1 MFGNYLTTALRN
13 IVRHKLYSFINI
25 AGLAV
30 GLACVIFIALF
41 VRDELSFDRWLPG
54 SDNLYRVDV
63 SAQLPGTPRD
73 HIALAPFP
81 LPALMKDHLPDVTA
95 MTRLWPAD
103 LTVQVGDRQFLE
115 RMNQADDNFFTVLGL
130 PLVLGDPRQVL
141 QRPDSIVLSQSL
153 ARKYFGD
160 ANPIGRTLT
169 TGRGFCATADT
180 ACETATISLMVT
192 GVMRDVPYNTQ
203 FAIDAVI
210 PIDSPASRISDGDKK
225 GWFHFNGYG
234 YVRLA
239 PGSDPATVA
248 AKLRPVM
255 DAFTD
260 IPAQVNVRARASQVM
275 GVDLVRFRDVHMN
288 TSDTVGNR
296 VPPGDWTTL
305 YGLGLI
311 GLVILLAACFN
322 FTNLATARAMMR
334 AREIGLRKCVGAS
347 RRHVAVQFLGESV
360 VMALVALVFALALVE
375 VLLPAY
381 DAFLQRPIALHYL
394 RDWPLLLAIIAV
406 AVGAGLVSGIYP
418 ALVLSGF
425 RPIAALRGG
434 APGQAGWGGL
444 RTLLVLLQFT
454 VSIALAITALVV
466 FAQIDF
472 ARHQPLGFRHDN
484 TIIFGTG
491 RMKTAARESF
501 MAQLRAHPGVA
512 AVASSGD
519 TPFSAS
525 LRIITFNMPGQSATR
540 ITDMLQITPEF
551 IDLYGMKL
559 AAGRMLS
566 DKRSEDTV
574 VDQRD
579 VSNNG
584 HNILINEAAARY
596 LGFTVA
602 GAVGQSIRE
611 KRDTLHVV
619 DTLNIV
625 GVLKDVPL
633 KGARKAVKPSVFFN
647 DREDSTVVSV
657 RLTGQDIPGVAAFI
671 DRTWRQMSPTRAMVR
686 YFLDDNFAA
695 LYRADMQQGEL
706 FSAFVA
712 IAISISALGLFGL
725 AAFTTERRTKEIGVR
740 KVFGARTRDM
750 VFLLLWQ
757 FSIPVL
763 IANLIAWPLAW
774 YYLHGWLQG
783 FAYRIPLNPVYFVGT
798 GMAALFIAW
807 ATIFAHAHRVARANP
822 IHALRTE

>member
-1 MFGNYLTTALRN
+1 
-13 IVRHKLYSFINI
+13 
-25 AGLAV
+25 
-30 GLACVIFIALF
+30 
-41 VRDELSFDRWLPG
+41 
-54 SDNLYRVDV
+54 
-63 SAQLPGTPRD
+63 
-73 HIALAPFP
+73 
-81 LPALMKDHLPDVTA
+81 
-95 MTRLWPAD
+95 
-103 LTVQVGDRQFLE
+103 
-115 RMNQADDNFFTVLGL
+115 
-130 PLVLGDPRQVL
+130 
-141 QRPDSIVLSQSL
+141 
-153 ARKYFGD
+153 
-160 ANPIGRTLT
+160 
-169 TGRGFCATADT
+169 
-180 ACETATISLMVT
+180 
-192 GVMRDVPYNTQ
+192 
-203 FAIDAVI
+203 
-210 PIDSPASRISDGDKK
+210 
-225 GWFHFNGYG
+225 
-234 YVRLA
+234 
-239 PGSDPATVA
+239 
-248 AKLRPVM
+248 
-255 DAFTD
+255 
-260 IPAQVNVRARASQVM
+260 M

-296 VPPGDWTTL
+296 VPPGNWTTL

-347 RRHVAVQFLGESV
+347 RRQVAVQFLGESV
-360 VMALVALVFALALVE
+360 VMAVVALVFALALVE

-381 DAFLQRPIALHYL
+381 DSFLQRPITLHYL
-394 RDWPLLLAIIAV
+394 RDWPLLLAIVAV
-406 AVGAGLVSGIYP
+406 AVAAGLVSGIYP

-434 APGQAGWGGL
+434 SAGQAGWGGL

-472 ARHQPLGFRHDN
+472 AHHQSLGFRHDN

-491 RMKTAARESF
+491 RMTVTARESF

-519 TPFSAS
+519 TPFSSS
-525 LRIITFNMPGQSATR
+525 LRVKGFNMPGQSATR
-540 ITDMLQITPEF
+540 TTEMLQITPEF

-574 VDQRD
+574 NDQPD

-584 HNILINEAAARY
+584 HNILINEAAAHY

-611 KRDTLHVV
+611 SRNTLHTV

-633 KGARKAVKPSVFFN
+633 KGARQAVKPSVFFN
-647 DREDSTVVSV
+647 DRENSTVVSV
-657 RLTGQDIPGVAAFI
+657 RLTGQDVPGVAAFI
-671 DRTWRQMSPTRAMVR
+671 DRTWRRMSPTRAMVR

-695 LYRADMQQGEL
+695 LYRADTQQGEL
-706 FSAFVA
+706 FAVFVA

-740 KVFGARTRDM
+740 KVFGARTRDV

-763 IANLIAWPLAW
+763 LANLIAWPLAW

-783 FAYRIPLNPVYFVGT
+783 FAYRIALTPVYFVGA
-798 GMAALFIAW
+798 GAVALLIAW
-807 ATIFAHAHRVARANP
+807 ATIFTHAWRVARANP

>member
-1 MFGNYLTTALRN
+1 MFRNYLLTALRN
-13 IVRHKLYSFINI
+13 IARHKLYSFINI

-30 GLACVIFIALF
+30 GLACVIFIMLF
-41 VRDELSFDRWLPG
+41 VRDELSFDKWLPG

-63 SAQLPGTPRD
+63 TAQMPGTPRD

-95 MTRLWPAD
+95 MTRLWPAQ
-103 LTVQVGDRQFLE
+103 LTVQVDDRQFLE
-115 RMNQADDNFFTVLGL
+115 RMNQADSNFFTVLGL
-130 PLVLGDPRQVL
+130 PLVVGDPGQVL
-141 QRPDSIVLSQSL
+141 QRPDSVVLSQSL

-169 TGRGFCATADT
+169 TGRGFCAPADK
-180 ACETATISLMVT
+180 ACETATISLTVT

-203 FAIDAVI
+203 FSVDAVI

-239 PGSDPATVA
+239 PGSDPATVE
-248 AKLRPVM
+248 AKLNPVM

-260 IPAQVNVRARASQVM
+260 IPAQINVRARASQVM

-296 VPPGDWTTL
+296 VPPGNWTTL

-347 RRHVAVQFLGESV
+347 RRQVAIQFLGESV
-360 VMALVALVFALALVE
+360 VMAVVALVFALALVE
-375 VLLPAY
+375 ILLPAY

-394 RDWPLLLAIIAV
+394 RDWPLLLVIVAV
-406 AVGAGLVSGIYP
+406 AVAAGLVSGIYP

-434 APGQAGWGGL
+434 SAGQAGWGGL

-491 RMKTAARESF
+491 RMKAAARESF

-519 TPFSAS
+519 TPFSPS
-525 LRIITFNMPGQSATR
+525 LRIITFKMPRQSATR

-574 VDQRD
+574 NDQPGVAND
-579 VSNNG
+579 G

-611 KRDTLHVV
+611 DKNTLH
-619 DTLNIV
+619 IV

-647 DREDSTVVSV
+647 DRENSTVVSV
-657 RLTGQDIPGVAAFI
+657 RLTGQDVPGVAAFI
-671 DRTWRQMSPTRAMVR
+671 DRTWRRMSPTRAMVR

-695 LYRADMQQGEL
+695 LYRADTQQGEL
-706 FSAFVA
+706 FAVFVA

-740 KVFGARTRDM
+740 KVFGARTRDV

-763 IANLIAWPLAW
+763 LANLIAWPLAW

-783 FAYRIPLNPVYFVGT
+783 FAYRIALTPVYFVGA
-798 GMAALFIAW
+798 GAVALLIAW
-807 ATIFAHAHRVARANP
+807 ATIFTHAWRVARANP